1 MKFDVTTNLLAKGI
15 REVEKKLYKSS
26 NDKVLGGVCGGIG
39 EYFAVDSVIIR
50 LLWVVFTLMG
60 GAGLIA
66 YIIAAIIIPENPSG
80 GHIEDNYTRTEGYGS
95 SPEQKDSSRNTS
107 IVLGVIF
114 LLFGGFVLIKDFIP
128 WIPKDAFLAAVLI
141 GLGIFFIVRKK

>member
-1 MKFDVTTNLLAKGI
+1 MD
-15 REVEKKLYKSS
+15 KKLYRSS
-26 NDKVLGGVCGGIG
+26 NDKVLAGVCGGIG

-66 YIIAAIIIPENPSG
+66 YIIAAIIVPENPVG
-80 GHIEDNYTRTEGYGS
+80 GHLENNYTRSEDSGYGA
-95 SPEQKDSSRNTS
+95 ERKDGSRNTS
-107 IVLGVIF
+107 IVLGAIL

-128 WIPKDAFLAAVLI
+128 WIPRDAFLAAILI

>member
-1 MKFDVTTNLLAKGI
+1 M
-15 REVEKKLYKSS
+15 EKKLYRSS
-26 NDKVLGGVCGGIG
+26 NDKVLAGVCGGIG

-66 YIIAAIIIPENPSG
+66 YIIAAIIVPENPLG
-80 GHIEDNYTRTEGYGS
+80 GRIEENYTRTEDYSAGS
-95 SPEQKDSSRNTS
+95 ERKDSSKNTS
-107 IVLGVIF
+107 IVLGAIL

-128 WIPKDAFLAAVLI
+128 WIPRDAFLAAVLI
-141 GLGIFFIVRKK
+141 GLGVFFIVRKK